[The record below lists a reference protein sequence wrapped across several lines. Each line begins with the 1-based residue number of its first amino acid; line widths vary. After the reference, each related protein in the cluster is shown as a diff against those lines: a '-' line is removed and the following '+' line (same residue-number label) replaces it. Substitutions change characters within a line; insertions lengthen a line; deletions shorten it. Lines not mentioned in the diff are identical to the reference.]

1 MACKRKYWSQ
11 QAMEQAVASVE
22 SDAMG
27 LREAARCYNVPV
39 ETLRRR
45 VKCLVPVECKP
56 GPPTVLSKEEE
67 DQLYEYLINMAD
79 MGYGITKGHRNEAS
93 FCYCRKNRKETS
105 LYR

>member
-11 QAMEQAVASVE
+11 QAMEQAVASVK

-45 VKCLVPVECKP
+45 VKGLVPVECKQD
-56 GPPTVLSKEEE
+56 PPTVLSKEE

-79 MGYGITKGHRNEAS
+79 MGYGITRDTLMRLA
-93 FCYCRKNRKETS
+93 F
-105 LYR
+105 